1 MIKKFITSRIE
12 RRNKK
17 TMPNLVSGFTLVE
30 LMVAT
35 SIFVVIMLASM
46 GSLFTLLNASK
57 SARAL
62 RFAMDNV
69 NFAMESMSRSIRMG
83 TNYYCGS
90 YHATGFPDETADCSG
105 GNTAIGFI
113 PQPYTGY
120 TAGYRVGYK
129 LMPRGDPA
137 NTYTLQRCF
146 GTDGCIDIV
155 SPDVDVQRLKFIVN
169 GSNPTDGIQASVYII
184 MKGTV
189 KVKGVSTSFSLQTMA
204 SQRNF

>member
-1 MIKKFITSRIE
+1 MKFKNYQK
-12 RRNKK
+12 NKA
-17 TMPNLVSGFTLVE
+17 FTLVE

-46 GSLFTLLNASK
+46 GALFTLLDASK
-57 SARAL
+57 NARAL

-83 TNYYCGS
+83 TYYTCIGTE
-90 YHATGFPDETADCSG
+90 TGMVMTGNPTGVGDCTSG
-105 GNTAIGFI
+105 GTFISFI

-120 TAGYRVGYK
+120 IAGNRIGYK
-129 LMPRGDPA
+129 LHDRGDL
-137 NTYTLQRCF
+137 TYSLQRC
-146 GTDGCIDIV
+146 DGANITNPCIDIV
-155 SPDVDVQRLKFIVN
+155 SNDVNVQRLKFIVN
-169 GSNPTDGIQASVYII
+169 GSDPADGVQASAYII

-189 KVKGVSTSFSLQTMA
+189 MVKGIPTSFSLQTMA